1 MELQTEWFK
10 IFLQSL
16 TAYLE
21 DYTSINT
28 LWSYHYCVMKLSLP
42 WSVIEMDIS
51 QFGSVVKVKAVYW
64 C

>member
-10 IFLQSL
+10 MFLHIL
-16 TAYLE
+16 TSYLE
-21 DYTSINT
+21 DYKSINT
-28 LWSYHYCVMKLSLP
+28 LWSYHYVMKLRLP
-42 WSVIEMDIS
+42 WSVIEIDIS